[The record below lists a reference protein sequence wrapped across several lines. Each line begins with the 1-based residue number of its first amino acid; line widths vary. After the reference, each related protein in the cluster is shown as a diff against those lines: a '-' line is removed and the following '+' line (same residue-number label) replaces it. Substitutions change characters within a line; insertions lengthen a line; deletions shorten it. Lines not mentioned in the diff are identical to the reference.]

1 MFAIIETGGKQYK
14 VTSGSKLSVETLPA
28 EPGAVVEFDRVLLVG
43 DDGSSVVGMPL
54 VDGAKVLGH
63 VIEQG
68 RGTKLTV
75 FKYKS
80 KSNYRRK
87 TGHRQNLT
95 RVRITDIVRA

>member
-14 VTSGSKLSVETLPA
+14 VTPGSAVSVETLPA
-28 EPGAVVEFDRVLLVG
+28 EPGAAIEFDRVLLVG
-43 DDGSSVVGMPL
+43 DEDNSVVGTPL
-54 VDGAKVLGH
+54 VDGARVLGH

-68 RGTKLTV
+68 RSKKLVV

-87 TGHRQNLT
+87 TGHRQNVT
-95 RVRITDIVRA
+95 RVRITD

>member
-14 VTSGSKLSVETLPA
+14 VTPGSAVAVETVLA
-28 EPGAVVEFDRVLLVG
+28 EAGAAVEFDRVLLVG
-43 DDGSSVVGMPL
+43 DEDSSVVGTPL
-54 VDGAKVLGH
+54 VEGARVVGH

-68 RGTKLTV
+68 LGKKLIV

-87 TGHRQNLT
+87 TGHRQHLT
-95 RVRITDIVRA
+95 RVRITDVVRP